1 MMNLFHME
9 PHNVLFIRWRSSIVK
24 IFSCS
29 TRSFASWATFGRLG
43 EIWLKSGTYIL
54 NKPTWS
60 TFWVFQTSSSFDSEA
75 TCYILFTKSNGPQ
88 NAGEN
93 FLNSPSSNPHRFGAT
108 SRIFYHPLQIH
119 KKNLML
125 ALSWAFFIANYVDL
139 LILFIFVIM
148 SLMLSNIVLRVK
160 CIRASPPTKNWTKN
174 LELPHP
180 SAKWMTWTTLH
191 PVFDFSHAKL
201 SYFAKRLV
209 ALNSSVGRIRQ
220 TTQFKRREKTGTLG
234 LPLRTYSL
242 ACSLTYPAAYSS
254 KSRWT

>member
-119 KKNLML
+119 KKSNV
-125 ALSWAFFIANYVDL
+125 SS
-139 LILFIFVIM
+139 IM
-148 SLMLSNIVLRVK
+148 SIFHSQLCWFINFIHLCNHAIDAFKYSIKSKMHKSI
-160 CIRASPPTKNWTKN
+160 
-174 LELPHP
+174 
-180 SAKWMTWTTLH
+180 TTH
-191 PVFDFSHAKL
+191 EKL
-201 SYFAKRLV
+201 
-209 ALNSSVGRIRQ
+209 N
-220 TTQFKRREKTGTLG
+220 
-234 LPLRTYSL
+234 
-242 ACSLTYPAAYSS
+242 
-254 KSRWT
+254 